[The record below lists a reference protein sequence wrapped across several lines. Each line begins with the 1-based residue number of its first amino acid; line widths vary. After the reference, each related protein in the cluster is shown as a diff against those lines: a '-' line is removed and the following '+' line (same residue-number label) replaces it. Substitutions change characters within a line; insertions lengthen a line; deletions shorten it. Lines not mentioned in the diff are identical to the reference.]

1 MTQGRRV
8 RRVIRRVDTW
18 SVLKVSSLFYLSLV
32 VVVLL
37 AGVLLWLAGSA
48 VGAIGGVEKFM
59 RGIGFEGFQFVP
71 SQLLRGFV
79 AAGLVVVIVGT
90 GFSVLLSVIYNL
102 ISDVVGGIELIEL
115 EEDRTPAG
123 ALARDG
129 YPDPAVSPSGVDRGA
144 IAQPVRAQH

>member
-18 SVLKVSSLFYLSLV
+18 SVLKVASLFYLSLV

-59 RGIGFEGFQFVP
+59 RGIGFEGFEFVP

-115 EEDRTPAG
+115 EEDRTPVG
-123 ALARDG
+123 VPARDG
-129 YPDPAVSPSGVDRGA
+129 YPDPAVSPSGPDRGA